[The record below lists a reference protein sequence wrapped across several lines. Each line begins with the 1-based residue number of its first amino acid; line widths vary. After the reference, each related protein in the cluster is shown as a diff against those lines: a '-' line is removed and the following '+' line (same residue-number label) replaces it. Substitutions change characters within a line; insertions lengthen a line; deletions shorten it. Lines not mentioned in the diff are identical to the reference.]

1 MVEINYCFITKG
13 YKHLI
18 KLYMPPSPRLHH
30 HIVPQS
36 PFSFFSFLHL
46 QCNIVTLLIYYQ
58 LINLSPPP
66 KKQSFFFQ
74 YLLNFSRFFILLPL
88 FMMNQLGSQ
97 IKLGLFSLFLVSSAF
112 GFLWF
117 LKIVT
122 FLVLLHLWTVCVSG
136 LSSFCSLDF
145 V

>member
-1 MVEINYCFITKG
+1 M
-13 YKHLI
+13 I
-18 KLYMPPSPRLHH
+18 KLYMPPSPRHHH

-36 PFSFFSFLHL
+36 QFSFFSFLLL

-74 YLLNFSRFFILLPL
+74 YLLNSSRFLILLSL
-88 FMMNQLGSQ
+88 FMMNQLVSQ
-97 IKLGLFSLFLVSSAF
+97 IKLNLFSFLLVSSAF

-117 LKIVT
+117 LKLVT

-145 V
+145 G